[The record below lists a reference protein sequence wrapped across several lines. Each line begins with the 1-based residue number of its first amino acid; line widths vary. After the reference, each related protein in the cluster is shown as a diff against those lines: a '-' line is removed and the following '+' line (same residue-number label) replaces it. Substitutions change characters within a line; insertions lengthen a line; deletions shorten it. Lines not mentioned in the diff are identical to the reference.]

1 MEVKI
6 IVQEEVIVRGTFVS
20 YVLYYEA
27 TNNGVA
33 EQPMAYDASF
43 IAAFKAKLTQPS
55 ASGESYSLV
64 LVSLTHTV
72 SKKSAFSFFMSS
84 VIVDSRREE
93 VAKALATAM
102 NSVSGRPV
110 YLCHYFI

>member
-1 MEVKI
+1 MEVRV
-6 IVQEEVIVRGTFVS
+6 IVQEEVIVRGSFVS

-43 IAAFKAKLTQPS
+43 MASFEAKLTQLT

-72 SKKSAFSFFMSS
+72 SKKSAFYFYMSG
-84 VIVDSRREE
+84 VMADSQRED
-93 VAKALATAM
+93 VATALATAI
-102 NSVSGRPV
+102 NSVSGTASTQT
-110 YLCHYFI
+110 